1 MTVKTIRALA
11 VAAGVFFTAS
21 CQHQAEPTGP
31 ERPGAP
37 QSAVQQLPAP
47 AERAAWFRQVTPEVM
62 ALPRTVFADDDE
74 RAGLLVFGVEHAD
87 VIRGVRAVLE
97 RHAVPA
103 SAYRIDITQPVSFV
117 ADLDGEHRPT
127 LGGIQIVFKSFVCT
141 LGFNVSAAGVA
152 SFITNSHCSSR
163 IGTTDGTDYFQ
174 PVKVVPPQFAQII
187 ADEVA
192 DPAYFTGGACSRGKK
207 CRYSDAARAAYRA
220 GISSDRGEI
229 ARTSAANN
237 GSLSVV
243 GDFTITE
250 QGSYSGTT
258 PTLHKVGRTT
268 GWTSGSLG
276 GTCLTINP
284 FGSNVQLLCQY
295 EVEGSG
301 GTTIADAGDSGSPVF
316 QILSG
321 TNVRLVGILW
331 GGLTDGSNFY
341 FSPFSAIVNEL
352 GAMTATHP

>member
-1 MTVKTIRALA
+1 MTVKKIRALA
-11 VAAGVFFTAS
+11 VAAGVFFTTS

-31 ERPGAP
+31 ERPGTP
-37 QSAVQQLPAP
+37 QSAVQQLPAQ
-47 AERAAWFRQVTPEVM
+47 AQRAAWFRRVSPDVM
-62 ALPRTVFADDDE
+62 ALPGTVFADDDE
-74 RAGLLVFGVEHAD
+74 RTGLLVFGVEHDD
-87 VIRGVRAVLE
+87 VIPGVRAVLA
-97 RHAVPA
+97 RLGVPP
-103 SAYRIDITQPVSFV
+103 SSYRIVITEPVHFMD
-117 ADLDGEHRPT
+117 DLRDEYRPT
-127 LGGIQIVFKSFVCT
+127 LGGIQIAFKSFVCT
-141 LGFNVSAAGVA
+141 LGFNVSSAGVA

-163 IGTTDGTDYFQ
+163 IGTADGTDYFQ

-192 DPAYFTGGACSRGKK
+192 DPAYFTGGDCSRGKR

-229 ARTSAANN
+229 ARTSGANN
-237 GSLSVV
+237 GSLTVV

-258 PTLHKVGRTT
+258 PTLHKVGRST

-295 EVEGSG
+295 AVEGSG
-301 GTTIADAGDSGSPVF
+301 GTTMADAGDSGSPVF
-316 QILSG
+316 QVLSG

-331 GGLTDGSNFY
+331 GGLNDGSNFY
-341 FSPFSAIVNEL
+341 FSPFSAIESEL
-352 GAMTATHP
+352 GTMTATHP

>member
-1 MTVKTIRALA
+1 MTKRNVRVLALA
-11 VAAGVFFTAS
+11 AGALLTVS
-21 CQHQAEPTGP
+21 CREEAEPTGP
-31 ERPGAP
+31 EPVAP
-37 QSAVQQLPAP
+37 QAVLQQVPAQ
-47 AERAAWFRQVTPEVM
+47 AAQRSAWFRRATPEVM
-62 ALPRTVFADDDE
+62 ALPGTVFADDDE

-103 SAYRIDITQPVSFV
+103 SAYRIDITPPIRFV

-192 DPAYFTGGACSRGKK
+192 DPAYFTGGDCSRGKK

-237 GSLSVV
+237 GSLTVV

-250 QGSYSGTT
+250 QGAYSGTT

-284 FGSNVQLLCQY
+284 FGTNVQLLCQY

-301 GTTIADAGDSGSPVF
+301 GTTMSDGGDSGSPVF
-316 QILSG
+316 QVLSG

-341 FSPFSAIVNEL
+341 FSPFSAIESEL